1 MHHFLNLSGQCFLVV
16 GNLLPYFSYDYPPK
30 GRLIVAAKFVALL
43 VFVGK
48 AALQI
53 AQVLSSETDTKQD
66 AYLASLLIVQKFLS
80 TDLGNTQQLFLVLN

>member
-1 MHHFLNLSGQCFLVV
+1 M
-16 GNLLPYFSYDYPPK
+16 
-30 GRLIVAAKFVALL
+30 AAKFVALL

-48 AALQI
+48 ATLQI

-80 TDLGNTQQLFLVLN
+80 TDLLITF

>member
-1 MHHFLNLSGQCFLVV
+1 MMHHFLNLSGQCFLVV

-66 AYLASLLIVQKFLS
+66 AYLASLLIVQKCLS
-80 TDLGNTQQLFLVLN
+80 TDLGNTS

>member
-1 MHHFLNLSGQCFLVV
+1 MTI
-16 GNLLPYFSYDYPPK
+16 PPK

-53 AQVLSSETDTKQD
+53 AQVLSSETDAKQD
-66 AYLASLLIVQKFLS
+66 AYLASLLIVQKFLF
-80 TDLGNTQQLFLVLN
+80 TDLGNTC

>member
-1 MHHFLNLSGQCFLVV
+1 MILMTHHFVDLCGQHFLVF
-16 GNLLPYFSYDYPPK
+16 GNLLPPFSYDYPPK

-53 AQVLSSETDTKQD
+53 AQ
-66 AYLASLLIVQKFLS
+66 A
-80 TDLGNTQQLFLVLN
+80 